1 MTFNFPE
8 INKISFA
15 TESVAF
21 VEPDPSADDVI
32 QSGSEI

>member
-15 TESVAF
+15 TETVAL
-21 VEPDPSADDVI
+21 VIPEPDTDGII
-32 QSGSEI
+32 QSDDEI